1 MSAIVQVG
9 DPGRAYSELADELDA
24 AVARVLRSG
33 RYVHGPEHEAFEQEF
48 ATYVGARHGVGV
60 ANGTDALELALVAL
74 GSGPGRE
81 VVTVANAGGYAS
93 AAAVATGARPVF
105 ADVLSDSLLVD
116 PSEVDELIGPDTA
129 AVVVTHLF
137 GHLHPDIA
145 ELAELC
151 ARRSVPLVEDCAQ
164 ATGALRSGRHAGAFG
179 TVAAHSFYPTKN
191 LGALGDAGMLTT
203 DDPALATRLRTL
215 RQYGWD
221 EHRCSSVT
229 GGRNS
234 RLDELQAAIL
244 RVKLRHLDDA
254 VARRRAVVERYRR
267 ACPGRWWAGED
278 GPAYAA
284 HLAVTRTSDRPA
296 FRAAAL
302 AAGVATGVHFEHPDP
317 AQPAFAAWSRV
328 LTETERACKQVVT
341 VPCHPGLTPAEID
354 VVAEFLEG
362 AP

>member
-33 RYVHGPEHEAFEQEF
+33 RYVHGPEHDAFEQEF
-48 ATYVGARHGVGV
+48 ATYVGAHHGIGV
-60 ANGTDALELALVAL
+60 ANGTDALELALTAL

-81 VVTVANAGGYAS
+81 VVTVANAGGYAA

-105 ADVLSDSLLVD
+105 ADVLADSLLAD
-116 PSEVDELIGPDTA
+116 PSDVDELISPDTA

-137 GHLHPDIA
+137 GHLHPA
-145 ELAELC
+145 VRELAELC
-151 ARRSVPLVEDCAQ
+151 ARRSVPLIEDCAQ
-164 ATGALRSGRHAGAFG
+164 ATGAQRHGRHAGSFG
-179 TVAAHSFYPTKN
+179 TVATHSFYPTKN

-203 DDPALATRLRTL
+203 DEPSLAARLRAL

-221 EHRCSSVT
+221 EHRCSSLA

-234 RLDELQAAIL
+234 RMDELQAAVL

-254 VARRRAVVERYRR
+254 VERRRAVADRYRR
-267 ACPGRWWAGED
+267 ECPDRWWAGEA
-278 GPAYAA
+278 GPEYAA
-284 HLAVTRTSDRPA
+284 HLAVTRTTDRSA
-296 FRAAAL
+296 FRDAAL
-302 AAGVATGVHFEHPDP
+302 ATGIATAIHFEHPDP
-317 AQPAFAAWSRV
+317 AQPAFAEWSRP
-328 LTETERACKQVVT
+328 LPETTRACAEVVT
-341 VPCHPGLTPAEID
+341 VPCHPALTPSEID
-354 VVAEFLEG
+354 AVTEFLVG